1 MNKELFAK
9 TAKKNYPKKPKVRNA
24 IVAFLSGGL
33 VAIIGQVILNIILNY
48 TDYTL
53 EEALP
58 FVSITIIIITVI
70 LTGFGVYDK
79 IGQIC
84 GAGLFIPI
92 SGFAN
97 SMASS
102 AIESRSE
109 GLVYGVG
116 GNMFKLAGTVIV
128 YGVVATYILGIIRF
142 LLSLG
147 GITIWV
153 VLG

>member
-53 EEALP
+53 KEALP

-147 GITIWV
+147 GITI
-153 VLG
+153 

>member
-1 MNKELFAK
+1 MW
-9 TAKKNYPKKPKVRNA
+9 
-24 IVAFLSGGL
+24 
-33 VAIIGQVILNIILNY
+33 
-48 TDYTL
+48 
-53 EEALP
+53 
-58 FVSITIIIITVI
+58 
-70 LTGFGVYDK
+70 
-79 IGQIC
+79 C
-84 GAGLFIPI
+84 GLFIPI

-147 GITIWV
+147 GITI
-153 VLG
+153 

>member
-1 MNKELFAK
+1 MNKEQFNRVV
-9 TAKKNYPKKPKVRNA
+9 KKNYPKKPKLRNA
-24 IVAFLSGGL
+24 VVAFISGGL
-33 VAIIGQVILNIILNY
+33 VAVFGQTILNVLLQL
-48 TDYTL
+48 TDYTV
-53 EEALP
+53 EEAIP
-58 FVSITIIIITVI
+58 FVSIIIIIITVL

-79 IGQIC
+79 MGQIF

-109 GLVYGVG
+109 GLIYGVG

-128 YGVVATYILGIIRF
+128 YGVVTTYILGIIRY

-147 GITIWV
+147 GIII
-153 VLG
+153 